1 VTPLEPTIA
10 LVFSPEPW
18 VERLH
23 RHLTDHGGARVRQV
37 VLDPMLALED
47 EYDTLV
53 VSHRWPGLTRPFV
66 DSVHR
71 AGRSVLGVFDPD
83 EPGGREHLAGLEV
96 DAAIAA
102 DAPIADFVDLI
113 ARLAPARA
121 VSAATTVADAAPP
134 RDDAAAP
141 RGPIV
146 VTGAAG
152 SGVSEVALGLTV
164 ALAARGERAVLV
176 DADEA
181 GSCTAARLG
190 LPIEPNLRSAV
201 DAVEY
206 GLGAL
211 GATLRGVGNRAEV
224 LCGFPSAASVAQV
237 RPRDVLDVVGAL
249 GESDRRVVVEVSGRR
264 GAEIAAAV
272 IATARPLVA
281 VSIASPVGVVRL
293 LGWLAEIARPVASL
307 HVVLN
312 RAPTDKYRQAELT
325 AEVYRTVS
333 PTSLI
338 YLPHDRRVERAAWSG
353 EVVGHG
359 PFSTNIAALAQTAVP
374 RDARPLRAA
383 RRSRRARRAA

>member
-1 VTPLEPTIA
+1 MPVEPTIA

-37 VLDPMLALED
+37 VLDPALALED
-47 EYDTLV
+47 DYDALV

-71 AGRSVLGVFDPD
+71 AGRGVLGVFDPD
-83 EPGGREHLAGLEV
+83 EPGGQEHLTALEV
-96 DAAIAA
+96 DAAIPA
-102 DAPIADFVDLI
+102 DAPIADFVDSI
-113 ARLAPARA
+113 ARLAPKRTAA
-121 VSAATTVADAAPP
+121 SSVSVADASAL
-134 RDDAAAP
+134 RDDASAP

-146 VTGAAG
+146 VTGAGG
-152 SGVSEVALGLTV
+152 SGVTEVALGLTV

-176 DADEA
+176 DADES

-190 LPIEPNLRSAV
+190 LAIEPNLRSAV

-211 GATLRGVGNRAEV
+211 GTTLHGVGSRAEV

-237 RPRDVLDVVGAL
+237 RPHDVLDVVGAL
-249 GESDRRVVVEVSGRR
+249 AASERRVVVEVSGRR

-272 IATARPLVA
+272 IATARTLVA

-325 AEVYRTVS
+325 AEVYRTIS
-333 PTSLI
+333 PTSLTYI
-338 YLPHDRRVERAAWSG
+338 PHDRRVERAAWSG
-353 EVVGHG
+353 ELAGHG
-359 PFSTNIAALAQTAVP
+359 PFTSNIAALAQTAVP
-374 RDARPLRAA
+374 CDARSSRAT
-383 RRSRRARRAA
+383 RRSRRTRRAA